1 MRRGR
6 GWHSARGDEAH
17 EVFATMICERDRDRH
32 YQQLT
37 GLLDPDQRAVARK
50 ASNTCSRSFDAQ
62 PHEIL
67 HVSPSPRYDLMSAHD
82 LQHIRSRDA

>member
-17 EVFATMICERDRDRH
+17 EVLATMIRERDLDRH

-37 GLLDPDQRAVARK
+37 GLLDP
-50 ASNTCSRSFDAQ
+50 N
-62 PHEIL
+62 
-67 HVSPSPRYDLMSAHD
+67 
-82 LQHIRSRDA
+82 